1 MQAFHHMINF
11 LQRTM
16 YLFVLNIKM
25 LKKTKRYL
33 SCTNFKQKQKQK
45 LNLKQKHIQLPE
57 FSREIKLSFYLDQL
71 TATQIQQQPSP
82 NTTNNPI
89 VQDTAIF
96 QLLIIK
102 INNNRYSIFFER
114 ECGDFVSRYNA
125 IRSLTSNAT
134 QEHPG
139 PITIGGVGGVISVS
153 QHGIYKDNLPL
164 YNGIQATMSG
174 VCLDNITSKC
184 PLYPQ
189 QGKVLNDIIKAYKDV
204 GGDAR
209 TVPKIPKSVGGE
221 INFMSGTKC
230 FRYYFQLPSGLTIYE
245 SVFENAHGGRD
256 VKRGPHKI
264 FNNIRNS
271 DAEDNIH
278 ITFFSN

>member
-1 MQAFHHMINF
+1 
-11 LQRTM
+11 
-16 YLFVLNIKM
+16 M

-82 NTTNNPI
+82 NTTNNSI

-134 QEHPG
+134 QEHAG

-230 FRYYFQLPSGLTIYE
+230 LRYYPRMIFQLPSGLTIYE